1 MTIRDLI
8 EDIRKPRPDLWI
20 AIVIATVLLGLA
32 YWLPLH
38 QADLAT
44 GRLIDAD
51 DKEYFEI
58 ANKARHA
65 LLQGFTGASFF
76 VTAFVALR
84 NLRVAEDNRR
94 IAEDNHRIAED
105 RQATDLFV
113 KAAEMLGNEK
123 SLEVRL
129 AGIYSLGRVASA
141 FPAAH
146 WMVMEIL
153 MAFVREKTY
162 LGDPTG
168 LLAKRPSLQM
178 PQEAPQSEQTGQDT
192 VSVPIPSSKVFSVD
206 EARAF
211 SEYTQ
216 SLQEATLEQTSE
228 DVQAA
233 ISVIGRRKVDN
244 DRQGQRIRLNQTKL
258 ILAQFNTVDFANAAL
273 IGVNL
278 KHAKF
283 DGANLAGSRIVGSLV
298 RAEFEAAN
306 LSGAD
311 LTPSDCYGAIFSKAI
326 LRHTCLRSAD
336 LTGALFD
343 GADIY
348 KADFRKALGLTP
360 TQVKQ
365 ALNWEHAYY
374 DPEFAEQLGLSPQEP
389 QDQGEDQRTIRIS
402 PVSRS
407 QT

>member
-1 MTIRDLI
+1 
-8 EDIRKPRPDLWI
+8 
-20 AIVIATVLLGLA
+20 VIAVGLLGLA

-44 GRLIDAD
+44 EGLTDTNC
-51 DKEYFEI
+51 KEYFEI
-58 ANKARHA
+58 ANKARST

-94 IAEDNHRIAED
+94 IAEDNHKIAED

-123 SLEVRL
+123 SLEIRL

-153 MAFVREKTY
+153 MAFVRERTY

-168 LLAKRPSLQM
+168 LFAKRPSFLQM
-178 PQEAPQSEQTGQDT
+178 TQDVPQSEEAGQDRLSAPLSSSE
-192 VSVPIPSSKVFSVD
+192 VSYVD
-206 EARAF
+206 EERAL
-211 SEYTQ
+211 SEFAQ
-216 SLQEATLEQTSE
+216 SLEEAALERTAD

-233 ISVIGRRKVDN
+233 ISVIGQRNVDN

-258 ILAQFNTVDFANAAL
+258 ILAQFDTVDFANAAL

-278 KHAKF
+278 RHAKF
-283 DGANLAGSRIVGSLV
+283 NGANLAGSRIVGSLV

-306 LSGAD
+306 LSKAD

-326 LRHTCLRSAD
+326 LRHTCLRSTD

-365 ALNWEHAYY
+365 AINWEHAYY
-374 DPEFAEQLGLSPQEP
+374 DPEFAEQLGLSTQEP
-389 QDQGEDQRTIRIS
+389 QDQGEDQRAIRIS
-402 PVSRS
+402 LVSRS